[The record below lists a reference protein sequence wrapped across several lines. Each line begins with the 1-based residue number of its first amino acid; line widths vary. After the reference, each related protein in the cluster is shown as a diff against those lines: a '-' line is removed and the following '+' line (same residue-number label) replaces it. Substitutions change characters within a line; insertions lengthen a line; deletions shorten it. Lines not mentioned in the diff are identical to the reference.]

1 MNTDRQELTEHT
13 LYHPGSARLVE
24 QGLVWKGSN
33 HQQATPS
40 TVVIVH
46 LEKEGGARE
55 RRFVSHLIE
64 FLKVGDGESVDLFAV
79 CLCITRTG
87 S

>member
-1 MNTDRQELTEHT
+1 MD
-13 LYHPGSARLVE
+13 LVRM
-24 QGLVWKGSN
+24 
-33 HQQATPS
+33 
-40 TVVIVH
+40 
-46 LEKEGGARE
+46 EGGARE

-64 FLKVGDGESVDLFAV
+64 FLNVGDGESVDLFAV